1 MSVRLCDGRCC
12 QQFPV
17 SHDWYWQGRRLR
29 SFIVGNKDQSPE
41 WTRIRQILIPVIGR
55 RNLFACNEFDQE
67 SGTCRAY
74 DDRPGLCRRFP
85 YDDPCRY
92 CGARSDAQARGVALV
107 VT

>member
-1 MSVRLCDGRCC
+1 
-12 QQFPV
+12 
-17 SHDWYWQGRRLR
+17 
-29 SFIVGNKDQSPE
+29 VGNKDQSPE